1 MLECHISFEK
11 NSFARV
17 DMYACGLVLWEL
29 ASRCT
34 INHMQQNLD
43 QTKISNPSP
52 AIEEYKLPYEAEIS
66 NNPTIDQ
73 MLKLGMY
80 IVHVFK

>member
-1 MLECHISFEK
+1 
-11 NSFARV
+11 
-17 DMYACGLVLWEL
+17 MYACGLVLWEL

-73 MLKLGMY
+73 MLKLGKYMFSNEMPQST
-80 IVHVFK
+80 IFWSLAF